1 MPLRERVRGG
11 AGEVPGIME
20 PTAGQAEA
28 AVTLVDIGGTKE
40 LVLVVGVDGRGGLI
54 GDAVFARREIK
65 TPIGKVGSFYDATVD
80 AVHEAQ
86 AKSRGIRL
94 LPLVCVGT
102 PGRLVDGVIQPGSA
116 ANLGDKRHEFDG
128 VNPARELEARL
139 RVKVNVV
146 NDAIAQMGFGLKAL
160 FESGKAGEL
169 RGRKVCYVGPGTGL
183 GGGFCQVRDDLSLD
197 IYTDG
202 HIYDIMLP
210 GFDGRV
216 HMKFKCDGAVYEA
229 RLPYE
234 RAKAEDLLSGR
245 AVRQLACAMDREL
258 LLGGVKPLFLPL
270 ALGRWPVP
278 VSEASALLDHD
289 NEKSPL
295 DARFLREGVLEADGS
310 KADVE
315 RARPQAR
322 QIFEF
327 EGGMLGRLVEC
338 VYNGSV
344 SKYSHEAQWPGRDR
358 RLVSGTVDYVI
369 GGSVGT
375 RGAGGAIIRAKAT
388 EYLDG
393 SVPGVGFN
401 FHPIDPGV
409 VDTANAGALGT
420 YMFADRA
427 LVLDELARLKRL

>member
-11 AGEVPGIME
+11 VGEVPGIIE
-20 PTAGQAEA
+20 SKVGQAEA

-40 LVLVVGVDGRGGLI
+40 LVLIVGVDGTGGLM
-54 GDAVFARREIK
+54 GDAVFSRREIK
-65 TPIGKVGSFYDATVD
+65 TPVGKVGSFYDATVD

-86 AKSRGIRL
+86 AKVRGVKL

-102 PGRLVDGVIQPGSA
+102 PGRLVDGIIQPGSA
-116 ANLGDKRHEFDG
+116 ANLGVSRHEFDG
-128 VNPARELEARL
+128 VNPARELEERL

-160 FESGKAGEL
+160 FESGKSDEL
-169 RGRKVCYVGPGTGL
+169 RGRRVCYVGPGTGL
-183 GGGFCQVRDDLSLD
+183 GGGFCQVKDDLSLD

-216 HMKFKCDGAVYEA
+216 HLKFKCDGGDYEA

-245 AVRQLACAMDREL
+245 AVRQLASAIDREL
-258 LLGGVKPLFLPL
+258 LLAGVKPLFLPL
-270 ALGRWPVP
+270 AMGRWPVP

-289 NEKSPL
+289 NEKSTL
-295 DARFLREGVLEADGS
+295 DARFLREGILEADGS
-310 KADVE
+310 KADVS
-315 RARPQAR
+315 RAQPAAR

-327 EGGMLGRLVEC
+327 EGEMLGRLVES
-338 VYNGSV
+338 VYHGNV
-344 SKYSHEAQWPGRDR
+344 SKYSHEAQWSGKDR
-358 RLVSGTVDYVI
+358 RMVSGTADYVI

-375 RGAGGAIIRAKAT
+375 RGAGGTIIREKAT
-388 EYLDG
+388 EYLG
-393 SVPGVGFN
+393 GAVPGVKFS